1 MVVVGV
7 GLNIAPLP
15 AAAAAAPALTH
26 GHACLQEISPAATPP
41 SALHRVALPLVRAL
55 QQFEREG
62 FAGFASAYA
71 RRDLLSGQRVSAVDT
86 AASGRADGTV
96 EGLADGVTASGALRL
111 RTDDG
116 ALREIGSG
124 EVSVRLTQSTGA

>member
-15 AAAAAAPALTH
+15 AAPAAAPPLTH

-71 RRDLLSGQRVSAVDT
+71 RRVERWLAGGPGAGELRVGTHRPPS
-86 AASGRADGTV
+86 ASGRFSLTP
-96 EGLADGVTASGALRL
+96 
-111 RTDDG
+111 
-116 ALREIGSG
+116 
-124 EVSVRLTQSTGA
+124 SV